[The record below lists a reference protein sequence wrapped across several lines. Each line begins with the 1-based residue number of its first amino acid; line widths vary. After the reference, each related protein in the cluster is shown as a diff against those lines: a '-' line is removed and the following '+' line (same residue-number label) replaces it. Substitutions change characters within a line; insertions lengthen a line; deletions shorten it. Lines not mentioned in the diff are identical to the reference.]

1 MLLARSVFAVLKR
14 YNVSVWGK
22 QASSLQ
28 AQFSQ
33 SVTDANFELLASVI
47 SSRVRN
53 KMFDFCEDVC
63 HDH

>member
-33 SVTDANFELLASVI
+33 SVTDANFELLALVILI
-47 SSRVRN
+47 SSETREVLS
-53 KMFDFCEDVC
+53 CEIIA
-63 HDH
+63 